1 MILVKNLSSQNA
13 VVQTQEVGS
22 RLPNLIPSNEVSGSA
37 NKKCLPMTVVPR
49 GEIRKDISCEGCA
62 VFRGCSVFIPAR
74 DDRFFILTADSCYFT
89 SL

>member
-37 NKKCLPMTVVPR
+37 NKKCLPMTVSCR
-49 GEIRKDISCEGCA
+49 GGKLEKTSR
-62 VFRGCSVFIPAR
+62 VR
-74 DDRFFILTADSCYFT
+74 DALNFGVVLFSYPPVSIG
-89 SL
+89 SLF